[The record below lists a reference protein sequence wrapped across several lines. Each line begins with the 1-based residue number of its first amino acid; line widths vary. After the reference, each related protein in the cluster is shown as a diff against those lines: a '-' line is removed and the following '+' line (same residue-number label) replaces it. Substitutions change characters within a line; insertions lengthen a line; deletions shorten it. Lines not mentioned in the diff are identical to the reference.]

1 MLISSFACLSPFGKV
16 LHRESHSSV
25 SNQHSCTGLLTFQCF
40 INSIITSSK
49 LLSFPLEAISCPLIF
64 LSSVC
69 VSSVIDIV
77 VIPATIG
84 IDRTKTIYALSKH
97 AEHNHYGE
105 NKKKLHNSSLRHG
118 LSCVGSVEAAG
129 SNPPGPQSCF
139 GRDWLLR
146 CVFVYGVLVYYYQC
160 RFWFPC

>member
-1 MLISSFACLSPFGKV
+1 MIIGKAPRNLQSYIGSMLTSSFACPSPFGKV

-77 VIPATIG
+77 VIPATINMDG
-84 IDRTKTIYALSKH
+84 TNNIYVLLKH
-97 AEHNHYGE
+97 GEHNHYGE
-105 NKKKLHNSSLRHG
+105 HTRKSCTIP
-118 LSCVGSVEAAG
+118 LSGT
-129 SNPPGPQSCF
+129 
-139 GRDWLLR
+139 D
-146 CVFVYGVLVYYYQC
+146 
-160 RFWFPC
+160 